1 MELLSLF
8 HVLARHRIAV
18 GLGVLAS
25 LVVGLAAIGGL
36 PFGPS
41 ASGGQTAGA
50 AHTRLLIDLR
60 YSLIDDLHSSSD
72 TIGTQAAMLVD
83 LMAAEPQVRAIA
95 RGAHV
100 PASQILV
107 LRPALTSPTR
117 PSPLA
122 DDASVAA
129 ATPTAY
135 TLTVSAAVALP
146 IVTIDARAPDA
157 RTAARLVQAAAG
169 AMQSLAASRA
179 PSARRALVV
188 RPLEPVRA
196 AVVVSTGR
204 RKIMA
209 LVLSV
214 LIFTLWCGGIVIAS
228 GVKRAFRRDAVRA
241 AGAG

>member
-1 MELLSLF
+1 
-8 HVLARHRIAV
+8 
-18 GLGVLAS
+18 
-25 LVVGLAAIGGL
+25 
-36 PFGPS
+36 
-41 ASGGQTAGA
+41 
-50 AHTRLLIDLR
+50 
-60 YSLIDDLHSSSD
+60 
-72 TIGTQAAMLVD
+72 
-83 LMAAEPQVRAIA
+83 
-95 RGAHV
+95 V
-100 PASQILV
+100 PASKILV

-122 DDASVAA
+122 EDASVAA